1 MSGDVTDQGGAEH
14 GDTGRRARGELES
27 EVLAT
32 LWAAGEPVAPGVIR
46 DRLHGDPAYTTVLTI
61 LTRLLDKGLV
71 TRERAGRAY
80 VYTPVRDE
88 AGHTAA
94 GMRALLEK
102 GGDRAAVLARF
113 VSELPAEDE
122 QILERL
128 LRGQPEA

>member
-1 MSGDVTDQGGAEH
+1 VERVGGDSGSPGA
-14 GDTGRRARGELES
+14 RRARGQLES
-27 EVLAT
+27 EVLAA
-32 LWAAGEPVAPGVIR
+32 LWAVGAPASAAAVR
-46 DRLHGDPAYTTVLTI
+46 EQVSGDAAYTTVLTI
-61 LTRLLDKGLV
+61 LSRLHEKGLV
-71 TRERAGRAY
+71 TRARAGRSH

-122 QILERL
+122 LLLEQL
-128 LRGQPEA
+128 LRRQTEE